1 MKTPIELNRTKK
13 DSRGRNKTQV
23 VAFSFL
29 ERLPGTGYCYFLDN
43 LFVSERFLE
52 FLRSKNYGATRI
64 YRINTRV
71 ISELIDLK
79 KQDQGDK
86 LL

>member
-1 MKTPIELNRTKK
+1 M
-13 DSRGRNKTQV
+13 
-23 VAFSFL
+23 FSFL
-29 ERLPGTGYCYFLDN
+29 DRLLGIGYYCFLDN

-52 FLRSKNYGATRI
+52 FLRSKNYSATRT
-64 YRINTRV
+64 YRTNTRV

>member
-1 MKTPIELNRTKK
+1 M
-13 DSRGRNKTQV
+13 
-23 VAFSFL
+23 FFFL
-29 ERLPGTGYCYFLDN
+29 ERFPGIGYYCFLDN

-52 FLRSKNYGATRI
+52 FLQSKNYGITGI
-64 YRINTRV
+64 YRTNTRV

>member
-1 MKTPIELNRTKK
+1 M
-13 DSRGRNKTQV
+13 
-23 VAFSFL
+23 FFFL
-29 ERLPGTGYCYFLDN
+29 ERFPGIGYYCFLDN

-52 FLRSKNYGATRI
+52 FFRSKGYGATRT
-64 YRINTRV
+64 YHINTRV